1 MILCRNHSFS
11 LKMQNSSHG
20 LCRNHLFS
28 PKMQNFFPELC
39 RNHLFPLK
47 MQNFSHG
54 LCRNHLFSPKMQ
66 NPPSTL
72 CRIQPS
78 PPILIQKRISLVSPS
93 ACGGSLL
100 RQNSLPTHGD
110 PRGAFFCHR
119 THFPM
124 TIRVSKDTLTFIDF
138 CLYLENLTRIF

>member
-28 PKMQNFFPELC
+28 SKMQNFFPELC

-78 PPILIQKRISLVSPS
+78 PPILIQKRIEQRN
-93 ACGGSLL
+93 GSF
-100 RQNSLPTHGD
+100 S
-110 PRGAFFCHR
+110 GAHRNIFAPPPAAGRFCDKILFQPMAILAERFFVIGR
-119 THFPM
+119 TF
-124 TIRVSKDTLTFIDF
+124 L
-138 CLYLENLTRIF
+138 